1 MSDIRDV
8 AKEAGVSIGTVS
20 RVVNGSGPVNELTK
34 AKVQEAVKKLGYRP
48 HTVARSLRTGQTHII
63 GLVLP
68 SLKDPYFATL
78 ASTLE
83 EEFENRDY
91 TINISSIGDS
101 EDASERLEDMI
112 NQRRTDGILMC
123 TTQSNYRLLNTIL
136 TEHSTPIIL
145 LDAVR
150 GFGNLSSI
158 AVDNQH
164 GMNAAI
170 EHLKSKSHTNIGYMT
185 GSDSFCAGEDRLL
198 SFKQA
203 MKDNGLEVKADWI
216 VTAAPTTE
224 GGYEGGLSYA
234 KMSNRPTAIICFN
247 DVMAYGLM
255 RAAADKGISIPGD
268 LAIVG
273 CDDTFLSA
281 YTTPPL
287 TTLAYSIPEVAKA
300 ACELILSRIK
310 TKDNTTKQITIK
322 PSLVVRKSS

>member
-68 SLKDPYFATL
+68 SLKDPFFAAL

-91 TINISSIGDS
+91 TINISSIGNSDNSS
-101 EDASERLEDMI
+101 ELLEDMI

-123 TTQSNYRLLNTIL
+123 TTQNNYRLLNTIL

-158 AVDNQH
+158 SVDNSY

-170 EHLKSKSHTNIGYMT
+170 EHLKSKSHTKIGYMT
-185 GSDSFCAGEDRLL
+185 GCDAMCAGEDRLL
-198 SFKQA
+198 AFKQA
-203 MKDNGLEVKADWI
+203 MKSNGLEVKSDWI
-216 VTAAPTTE
+216 VEADPTVA
-224 GGYEGGLSYA
+224 GGYDGGVKIA
-234 KMSNRPTAIICFN
+234 KMSDRPTAIICFN
-247 DVMAYGLM
+247 DLMAYGLM
-255 RAAADKGISIPGD
+255 RAAADKGISVPDG
-268 LAIVG
+268 LAVIG
-273 CDDTFLSA
+273 CDDDMMSA
-281 YTTPPL
+281 YATPPL

-310 TKDNTTKQITIK
+310 TKDITTKQISIK

>member
-20 RVVNGSGPVNELTK
+20 RVVNNSGPVNELTK

-63 GLVLP
+63 GLVVP
-68 SLKDPYFATL
+68 SLKDPYFADL

-83 EEFENRDY
+83 AEFDARDY

-101 EDASERLEDMI
+101 EDSSERLEDMI

-123 TTQSNYRLLNTIL
+123 TTQNNYKLLNNVL

-150 GFGNLSSI
+150 GFSNLSSI
-158 AVDNQH
+158 SVDNLY

-170 EHLKSKSHTNIGYMT
+170 EHLKSKSHTKIGYMT
-185 GSDSFCAGEDRLL
+185 GNDADCAGEDRMLA
-198 SFKQA
+198 FKQA
-203 MKDNGLEVKADWI
+203 MKDNGLEVKSEWI
-216 VTAAPTTE
+216 VSAAPTTE
-224 GGYEGGLSYA
+224 GGYQGGLEFA
-234 KMSNRPTAIICFN
+234 KMSDRPSAIICFS
-247 DVMAYGLM
+247 DLMAYGLL
-255 RAAADKGISIPGD
+255 RAAADKGLSIPGD
-268 LAIVG
+268 LAVVG

-281 YTTPPL
+281 YTTPAL
-287 TTLAYSIPEVAKA
+287 TTVAYSVTEVAKT

-310 TKDNTTKQITIK
+310 TKDNSIKQISIK
-322 PSLVVRKSS
+322 PSLVVRKTS

>member
-68 SLKDPYFATL
+68 SLKDPFFAAL

-101 EDASERLEDMI
+101 ENASERLEDMI

-123 TTQSNYRLLNTIL
+123 TTQNNYRLLNSIL

-158 AVDNQH
+158 SVDNSY

-170 EHLKSKSHTNIGYMT
+170 EHLKSKSHTKIGYMT
-185 GSDSFCAGEDRLL
+185 GCDAMCAGEDRLL
-198 SFKQA
+198 AFKQA
-203 MKDNGLEVKADWI
+203 MKNNGLEVKSDWI
-216 VTAAPTTE
+216 VEADPTVP
-224 GGYEGGLSYA
+224 GGYDGGVKIA
-234 KMSNRPTAIICFN
+234 KMADRPTAVICFN
-247 DVMAYGLM
+247 DLMAYGLM
-255 RAAADKGISIPGD
+255 RAAADNGISVPDG
-268 LAIVG
+268 LAVVG
-273 CDDTFLSA
+273 CEDHLMSA

-287 TTLAYSIPEVAKA
+287 STLAYSVAEVAKA

-310 TKDNTTKQITIK
+310 TKDISTKQITIK